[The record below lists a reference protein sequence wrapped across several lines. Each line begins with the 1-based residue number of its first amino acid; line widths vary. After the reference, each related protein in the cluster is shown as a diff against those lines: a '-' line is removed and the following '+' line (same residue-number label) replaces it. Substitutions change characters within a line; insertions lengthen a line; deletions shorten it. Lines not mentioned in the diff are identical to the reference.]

1 MAGGPSNP
9 KTGSSPDRNAEFQ
22 RMYNMEMQTRTGQ
35 MENDINRIKS
45 EKAALRLKKQEE
57 EQALA
62 DLMKDSEQNKE
73 KNLRTRFEKEQII
86 KDLRDL
92 DKNKLSYLEVEKKN
106 QLEHIAAERELLRQK
121 EQQLS
126 GDLIRLENEGKA
138 IGKMREEE
146 IRRQDDA
153 LDKLRRRGDENT
165 KVQDILLHEKSD
177 RVAELRM
184 RRENLEFEKQRLM
197 EDQERVRNGDMTGAR
212 RPNYGLYAANQMLG
226 TIGAIRNYDVGNAR
240 QALQTDQQRIAN
252 MKVIFELKFF
262 VNIFQ
267 NDQQNI
273 VRNEHIYPDFLH
285 GKFNKFYFTNY
296 F

>member
-1 MAGGPSNP
+1 MPAGSSNP
-9 KTGSSPDRNAEFQ
+9 KTGSSPDRNADFQ
-22 RMYNMEMQTRTGQ
+22 RLYNSEMQTRTNQ
-35 MENDINRIKS
+35 MENDINRIKQ

-62 DLMKDSEQNKE
+62 DLMQVSEQNKE
-73 KNLRTRFEKEQII
+73 KNLRTRFEKEQIL
-86 KDLRDL
+86 KDIRDL
-92 DKNKLSYLEVEKKN
+92 DKNKINYLEIEKKN

-121 EQQLS
+121 EQQLG
-126 GDLIRLENEGKA
+126 GDLVRLENEAKA
-138 IGKMREEE
+138 MARIREED

-153 LDKLRRRGDENT
+153 LDKLRKRGDENT

-197 EDQERVRNGDMTGAR
+197 EDQEKIRNGDFAGAR
-212 RPNYGLYAANQMLG
+212 RPNYGLYSANQMLG
-226 TIGAIRNYDVGNAR
+226 TIGAIKNYDIGNAR
-240 QALQTDQQRIAN
+240 QAITNDQQRIAN
-252 MKVIFELKFF
+252 MK
-262 VNIFQ
+262 

-285 GKFNKFYFTNY
+285 GKF
-296 F
+296 